1 MTSKFVYMPRFE
13 RAVKQLKK
21 RYRNIIDDV
30 EKVIESIESQPSTGT
45 VIPNDYAV
53 RKIRVASRDMQRGK
67 SGCYR
72 LLYLLSESTNQNM
85 IVYLL
90 FIYAKTD
97 QENVSL
103 TQLEELIEDIPP
115 DA

>member
-1 MTSKFVYMPRFE
+1 MISKFVYMPRFE

-21 RYRNIIDDV
+21 RYRNLIDDI
-30 EKVIESIESQPSTGT
+30 EKILEIMEAEPTSGT

-67 SGCYR
+67 SGGYR
-72 LLYLLSESTNQNM
+72 LLYFLSETQDQDL
-85 IVYLL
+85 IAYLL

-97 QENVSL
+97 QEDVSL
-103 TQLEELIEDIPP
+103 TQLEALIEDIPP
-115 DA
+115 DD